1 MSSTTARKRVA
12 TPTERAALRPDLDTS
27 GKIQSKQAQPE
38 NTTPVRRF
46 PLEALGLAAAAVAA
60 VVMFVLFLV
69 HPVEH
74 EPLDV
79 FLTTVFGRGNA
90 AIWPMQLVWYASA
103 VAMVGLALWPVHRST
118 QIISLLAAAY
128 LTWIGI
134 VFFGVVD
141 SGGVGLAW
149 LWAIVFILEAILFLN
164 AGLVRRDLGFAPRF
178 DHWDLATVL
187 GAIFIGYALV
197 GYPIMGL
204 LSGHPLSTLP
214 VFGLAPCVTVVFFFG
229 LLLWARP
236 PVPLYLLP
244 LLLAWALNAAPGN
257 LAMGHAADF
266 VLIPVA
272 VITAIVILWRDRRST
287 WQTVVSGLLL
297 ALMIVF
303 SGLDDLLIGTALV
316 LVAVTLT
323 QAVRDSPQRTRPG
336 PLLPAKQAP
345 NRPPSRSQW

>member
-1 MSSTTARKRVA
+1 MSTSTARTPVA
-12 TPTERAALRPDLDTS
+12 TPVERATPTDLDTPDEMN
-27 GKIQSKQAQPE
+27 GKQDQAN
-38 NTTPVRRF
+38 NTMSAQRF

-60 VVMFVLFLV
+60 VVMYVLFLV

-103 VAMVGLALWPVHRST
+103 VVIVGLALWPVRRST
-118 QIISLLAAAY
+118 QIICLLAAAY
-128 LTWIGI
+128 LAWIGI

-141 SGGVGLAW
+141 SSGVGLAW
-149 LWAIVFILEAILFLN
+149 LWAVVFILEAILFLV
-164 AGLVRRDLGFAPRF
+164 AGFVRRDLVFAPRF
-178 DHWDLATVL
+178 DRWDLASVL

-197 GYPIMGL
+197 GYPVIGL

-214 VFGLAPCVTVVFFFG
+214 VFGLAPCVTVVFAFG

-236 PVPLYLLP
+236 PAPLYLLP

-266 VLIPVA
+266 VLIPVV
-272 VITAIVILWRDRRST
+272 VITALVLLWRDRTST

-297 ALMIVF
+297 ALMIVC
-303 SGLDDLLIGTALV
+303 SGQDVVLMGIALV
-316 LVAVTLT
+316 LVVVTLT
-323 QAVRDSPQRTRPG
+323 QAIRADTRR
-336 PLLPAKQAP
+336 L
-345 NRPPSRSQW
+345 RPDPSLRAEQTLFPTS